1 MYRETTHLNFKLN
14 LAQQLIISYLPQ
26 TSVRFFV
33 SRKSCHISE
42 NCHTFHSA
50 GGPGLDP
57 GVAIRT
63 RIPDFVKRVQ
73 KIGKDSIERQGVQL
87 SCIVKRRI

>member
-1 MYRETTHLNFKLN
+1 MTFSLEPQGDLLTR
-14 LAQQLIISYLPQ
+14 QQGL
-26 TSVRFFV
+26 
-33 SRKSCHISE
+33 
-42 NCHTFHSA
+42 
-50 GGPGLDP
+50 GGLG
-57 GVAIRT
+57 GCAIRT